1 MTNANRKNQIPLSDK
16 MLSVL
21 ATLRESVPNAVT
33 LNDPG
38 DYSSALALIRRG
50 CAVAAPVKMSNGAN
64 ANAFRITLAGMAVLA
79 NRRAEELV
87 EVAYGVD

>member
-1 MTNANRKNQIPLSDK
+1 MTNTNSKNRIPLSDK

-21 ATLRESVPNAVT
+21 ATLRASSPNPVI

-50 CAVAAPVKMSNGAN
+50 CAVAVPLKMANGAN
-64 ANAFRITLAGMAVLA
+64 ATGFKITLAGLAVLA
-79 NRRAEELV
+79 NRRAA
-87 EVAYGVD
+87 EVAS

>member
-16 MLSVL
+16 MIQVLS
-21 ATLRESVPNAVT
+21 TLRESVPNAVT

-50 CAVAAPVKMSNGAN
+50 CAIAAPVKMPNGAN
-64 ANAFRITLAGMAVLA
+64 AKAFKITMVGMAALS
-79 NRRAEELV
+79 NRRTLITE
-87 EVAYGVD
+87 GG

>member
-16 MLSVL
+16 MIEVLS
-21 ATLRESVPNAVT
+21 TLRESVPNAVI

-50 CAVAAPVKMSNGAN
+50 CAIAAPVKMANGAN
-64 ANAFRITLAGMAVLA
+64 ATGFKITVVGMAVLA
-79 NRRAEELV
+79 NRREAG
-87 EVAYGVD
+87 VAS